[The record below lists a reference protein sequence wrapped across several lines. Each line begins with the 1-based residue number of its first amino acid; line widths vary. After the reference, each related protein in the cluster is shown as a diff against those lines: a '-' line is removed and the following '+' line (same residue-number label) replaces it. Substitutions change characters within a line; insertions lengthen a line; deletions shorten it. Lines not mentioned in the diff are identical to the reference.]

1 MKDAISKKQKIN
13 EKKFEKWIDLEN
25 GTRKYWFEVQGKQGY
40 KAIYV
45 KIVNAN
51 EITVKFYQ
59 EIYNEKGELIEI
71 HEKFPVDKGHKKIGG

>member
-1 MKDAISKKQKIN
+1 MKDAISKRRKIN

-45 KIVNAN
+45 KIVDAN

-59 EIYNEKGELIEI
+59 EIYNKKGELIEI